1 MSTENDRSVTLGY
14 HSTVVL
20 NMSRYTRE
28 VFFFFFFGSSFDF
41 ATLQVHL
48 FVCNTDEDIRAAF
61 EAGATGVMSDYPS
74 LLSYYLLRN
83 TREECELLTSEVHN
97 TS

>member
-1 MSTENDRSVTLGY
+1 MIEVCLRLSQYCSAEYVTILQG
-14 HSTVVL
+14 SL
-20 NMSRYTRE
+20 
-28 VFFFFFFGSSFDF
+28 FFFFLSSSFDF